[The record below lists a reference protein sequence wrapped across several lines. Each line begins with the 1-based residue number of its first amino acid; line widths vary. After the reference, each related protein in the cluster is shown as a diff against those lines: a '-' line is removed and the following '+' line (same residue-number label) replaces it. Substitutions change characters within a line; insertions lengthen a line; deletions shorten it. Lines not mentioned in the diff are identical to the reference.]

1 MLFHSI
7 LVNRAPGAVSLGH
20 KVLPE
25 EQGQGALVT
34 LSITSPQH
42 LGSPEFQFTGDL
54 QHRAASWCLQA
65 LW

>member
-7 LVNRAPGAVSLGH
+7 LVNRAVSLGH

-34 LSITSPQH
+34 TALSVTSPQH